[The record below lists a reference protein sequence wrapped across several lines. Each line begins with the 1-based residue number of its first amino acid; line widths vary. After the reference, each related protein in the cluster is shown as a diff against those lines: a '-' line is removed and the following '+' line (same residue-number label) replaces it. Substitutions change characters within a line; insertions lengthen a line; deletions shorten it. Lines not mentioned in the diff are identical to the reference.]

1 MMTAFVQ
8 HRVKDYDAWRRVYDS
23 VVDMQKAGG
32 VITESVYRSES
43 DSNLVMV
50 SHQFPNILAA
60 HDFFASPALRDA
72 MRRAGVEEDSL
83 RIEFFEDGYSAADAS
98 SRENL
103 PLPPSLARKAVL
115 GGIWGSGYLRV

>member
-1 MMTAFVQ
+1 MVTAFVQ

-23 VVDMQKAGG
+23 VAEMQKAGG
-32 VITESVYRSES
+32 VVSESVYRAEA
-43 DSNLVMV
+43 DPNQVMV

-83 RIEFFEDGYSAADAS
+83 RIEFFEDA
-98 SRENL
+98 
-103 PLPPSLARKAVL
+103 
-115 GGIWGSGYLRV
+115 